1 MSQKAFNSV
10 LQSHKVLSKSDQKQK
25 KIINRTFFVNK
36 LLTLFFN
43 FLKNLLL
50 NFAQKEDYWQNLE
63 NFFFSEE
70 VIFGGQNPKK
80 FLKFLLFQKVH
91 PSPEIQQFL

>member
-80 FLKFLLFQKVH
+80 NFKIFIVPKG
-91 PSPEIQQFL
+91 SSIA

>member
-1 MSQKAFNSV
+1 MSFVKIG
-10 LQSHKVLSKSDQKQK
+10 SKTK

-80 FLKFLLFQKVH
+80 KFLKFLLFQKVH